1 MSWLQDI
8 VSNFALQGLPVKGL
22 AYFRDVDG
30 KRMVTFSSQDGELE
44 LLSLNEKY
52 RGYLRAVNAA
62 TFTEQEE
69 IDCKSK
75 IFEAQQDIAAVFWLE
90 RNVGVNGVI
99 EVTAQA
105 FSGYD
110 VLSVSSDKGQIMQD
124 ESLPENDYTL
134 LKIVYRVKYRY
145 VGSSCPQDVCAVYY
159 DPCFEVPSRP
169 TPQGDGVYTEGCIL
183 GDGTQGNP
191 IRFDEE
197 CLPSDECT
205 LEVGGGCCDY
215 SVEDV
220 RLQAGLIVCFQD
232 VYVWDLE
239 TGSPTDISFI
249 GSSYRDWE
257 TDRKSTRLNSSHR
270 SLSRMPSSA

>member
-69 IDCKSK
+69 IDCKNK

-134 LKIVYRVKYRY
+134 LKIVYRALV
-145 VGSSCPQDVCAVYY
+145 S
-159 DPCFEVPSRP
+159 
-169 TPQGDGVYTEGCIL
+169 
-183 GDGTQGNP
+183 
-191 IRFDEE
+191 
-197 CLPSDECT
+197 
-205 LEVGGGCCDY
+205 
-215 SVEDV
+215 
-220 RLQAGLIVCFQD
+220 
-232 VYVWDLE
+232 
-239 TGSPTDISFI
+239 
-249 GSSYRDWE
+249 
-257 TDRKSTRLNSSHR
+257 
-270 SLSRMPSSA
+270 